1 MPKVL
6 IQNEALEFEVE
17 PNTNLLKAL
26 RDNGHTPYGM
36 FSRWIPFLFR
46 GADDVLVLEG
56 KRNLTA
62 PTDREKAVLGARIDH
77 NIRLA
82 SEASVTGDIEIHTA
96 ARVKL

>member
-6 IQNEALEFEVE
+6 IQNEALEIEVE
-17 PNTNLLKAL
+17 PNANLLKAL
-26 RDNGHTPYGM
+26 RSNGVNPYGL
-36 FSRWIPFLFR
+36 FSRFMPFLFR

-56 KRNLTA
+56 KRNLTP
-62 PTDREKAVLGARIDH
+62 PTEREKAILGERIDH

-96 ARVKL
+96 ARAKL